1 MLDKLADQC
10 PTWNHVGIEIRE
22 NLVQDANARR
32 DAHNSYRNLHFVAT
46 NASVSLPMLL
56 ASLPAHVV
64 RKVSVLFPDPWHRK
78 KHQQR
83 RVLQA
88 ELIFQCAAA
97 MPMGAQFMFCSD
109 VPDLIDDARWK
120 FDPFVRHGVFVPF
133 MASETSAAGSMA
145 GAWGGAT
152 DENGFFVYNP
162 LAVPSER
169 DVVCELTWRRVFR
182 LVWVRTADVL
192 GPDVTAYYPTETAK
206 DTKQHNRA
214 DSDVSISQSVIS
226 AEEKPPI
233 ASLP

>member
-1 MLDKLADQC
+1 MLDKLAEQC

-22 NLVQDANARR
+22 NLVQDANTRR
-32 DAHNSYRNLHFVAT
+32 DAHNSHRNLHFVAT

-88 ELIFQCAAA
+88 DLIFQCAAA
-97 MPMGAQFMFCSD
+97 MPTGAQFLFCSD
-109 VPDLIDDARWK
+109 VPDLVDDARWK
-120 FDPFVRHGVFVPF
+120 FDPFVRHGVFVPY
-133 MASETSAAGSMA
+133 MASEAAAVAGASAVA
-145 GAWGGAT
+145 GAWCGAT
-152 DENGFFVYNP
+152 DENGCFVHNP

-182 LVWVRTADVL
+182 LVWVRTGEML
-192 GPDVTAYYPTETAK
+192 GPDVAAYFPSETA
-206 DTKQHNRA
+206 DDAREQHDA
-214 DSDVSISQSVIS
+214 SVSQNVNLSEEIS
-226 AEEKPPI
+226 PI
-233 ASLP
+233 ATLP